1 MLYKIAYRSIPV
13 REFSREELEA
23 MLVDFRAKNQRLDI
37 TGLLLYRA
45 NSFIQFLE
53 GEELKVMALFGQI
66 RTDERHENVHL
77 FLHKPIET
85 RVFPDWMMR
94 TRVFPDWWMRFR
106 WLDGEDEFNMSDL
119 TPQNIQQLVRDYG
132 AQ

>member
-1 MLYKIAYRSIPV
+1 MLYKIAYRSIAV

-23 MLVDFRAKNQRLDI
+23 MLVDFRVKNQRLGI

-85 RVFPDWMMR
+85 RVFPDW
-94 TRVFPDWWMRFR
+94 WMRFR

>member
-23 MLVDFRAKNQRLDI
+23 MLVDFRAKNQRLGI

-77 FLHKPIET
+77 FLHEPIE
-85 RVFPDWMMR
+85 